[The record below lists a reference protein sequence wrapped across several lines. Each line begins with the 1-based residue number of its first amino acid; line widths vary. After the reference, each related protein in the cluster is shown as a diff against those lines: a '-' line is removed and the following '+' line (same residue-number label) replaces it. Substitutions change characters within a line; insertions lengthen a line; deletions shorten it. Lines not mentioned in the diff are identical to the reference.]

1 MYWDARRKANHFSG
15 NSIWHDLL
23 SWFDSDGIISQ
34 RCHTWL
40 AIHDGEPP
48 WMPTCWTIPALMV
61 HIHGHDEPL
70 APLLAMVAP
79 AVVPCQW
86 SLVWLHQME
95 GILGHPLELGPLG
108 ILHPWVGVHPCQLRW
123 NQNKYMDCSLPGPHV
138 LSSSVWTY
146 GGCELPWLAFVS
158 FCKPL
163 LPLLHPTSQCGF
175 CWLTT
180 CGPYINMFF
189 ALALQWQNSE

>member
-1 MYWDARRKANHFSG
+1 MHEGKQ
-15 NSIWHDLL
+15 
-23 SWFDSDGIISQ
+23 IIF
-34 RCHTWL
+34 L
-40 AIHDGEPP
+40 AIQSGMIFCPGSTLMASSPKGATHGWLSMIGEPP

-108 ILHPWVGVHPCQLRW
+108 ILHPWVGVHPMPAEVEPKQIHGL
-123 NQNKYMDCSLPGPHV
+123 
-138 LSSSVWTY
+138 
-146 GGCELPWLAFVS
+146 
-158 FCKPL
+158 
-163 LPLLHPTSQCGF
+163 
-175 CWLTT
+175 
-180 CGPYINMFF
+180 
-189 ALALQWQNSE
+189 